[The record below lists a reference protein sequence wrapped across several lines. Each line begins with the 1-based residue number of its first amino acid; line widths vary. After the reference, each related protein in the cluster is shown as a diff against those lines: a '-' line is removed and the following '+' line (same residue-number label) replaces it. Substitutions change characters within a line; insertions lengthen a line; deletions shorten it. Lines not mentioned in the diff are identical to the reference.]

1 MINEEGGSMHGQNVL
16 RSDLRRYQRR
26 VVKLP
31 AKLDPGHGQPLRD
44 CTIVDIS
51 EMGARLA
58 LPEPEQTP
66 DEFNLLL
73 TPSGNPS
80 RRCRLVWRG
89 AEHVGV
95 EFDRPLGI

>member
-1 MINEEGGSMHGQNVL
+1 MHAQNLL
-16 RSDLRRYQRR
+16 RIDQRRYQRR
-26 VVKLP
+26 SVHLP
-31 AKLDPGHGQPLRD
+31 ARLDPGNGQPPRL

-58 LPEPEQTP
+58 LQEPQKAPT
-66 DEFNLLL
+66 EFTLLL
-73 TPSGNPS
+73 TPSGCPS

-95 EFDRPLGI
+95 EFDQALPQHTHL